1 MKFRIIAFAG
11 LAITTIAACSN
22 TATEKEITQQ
32 SESATAA
39 QVTEEANNQPQA
51 NTSLTMLPTFKIT
64 AMDGSTVN
72 MADMKGK
79 KVFVNLW
86 ATWCPPCRAEIP
98 SIENLQRKVARQKVA
113 FVMLSLDEN
122 FDLARNFANK
132 NKMQLPVYYPAEGLP
147 SMFNTDG
154 IPATFIFNE
163 KGELI
168 KANNGMDDYD
178 TDKYVQM
185 LK

>member
-1 MKFRIIAFAG
+1 MENIRSLIAISAV
-11 LAITTIAACSN
+11 LITAIVSCSCSSDH
-22 TATEKEITQQ
+22 EKKSEAEITRQTK
-32 SESATAA
+32 SSAA
-39 QVTEEANNQPQA
+39 V
-51 NTSLTMLPTFKIT
+51 LLPAFKMTDVNGNIT
-64 AMDGSTVN
+64 N
-72 MADMKGK
+72 MASFKGK

-98 SIENLQRKVARQKVA
+98 SIEKLQSKLDKQKVA

-122 FDLARNFANK
+122 FELPKNFAIK
-132 NKMQLPVYYPAEGLP
+132 HKMQLPVYYPAEGLP
-147 SMFNTDG
+147 AIFKTEG

-178 TDKYVQM
+178 TDGYVQL
-185 LK
+185 LKS

>member
-1 MKFRIIAFAG
+1 
-11 LAITTIAACSN
+11 
-22 TATEKEITQQ
+22 
-32 SESATAA
+32 
-39 QVTEEANNQPQA
+39 
-51 NTSLTMLPTFKIT
+51 
-64 AMDGSTVN
+64 
-72 MADMKGK
+72 
-79 KVFVNLW
+79 
-86 ATWCPPCRAEIP
+86 
-98 SIENLQRKVARQKVA
+98 
-113 FVMLSLDEN
+113 MLSLDEN